1 MSANRKTETNTF
13 AGDQEMPPF
22 VTEYWS
28 KISGF
33 WSGRTMSQRI
43 LIAGLALSVSLA
55 FGMMIFW
62 MNQPDYKVLMTNLYP
77 QDASQVVNM
86 LQAGKETYKLTDG
99 GKTIMVPADR
109 VYELR
114 LKVAGEGNLHGQG
127 IGFEIFD
134 EVQIGQTDFVQHI
147 NYQRALQGELAR
159 TITEFPQIIKTRVH
173 LVMPQKSLF
182 IEDQMPP
189 SASIVLQLKDDGK
202 LSPNEIQGIVNLV
215 SMAVEGLTTKNIT
228 VTDMKGRPL
237 YTPEDDTT
245 GLALSNTQLEYKAD
259 MENKIQ
265 RRIMELLGP
274 VVGPEKVIAR
284 VNADLD
290 FSQKTIRQAVFD
302 PEGAVVRSETRT
314 EESTAGAANLAG
326 GEPDANFRGDGF
338 TGTRTTQ
345 DSTRESRTTN
355 FEINKKEENIIAPV
369 GELKR
374 LTVAVI
380 VDGTWT
386 TDEATGKGVY
396 VPRKA
401 EEIERI
407 KTLIA
412 NTVGF
417 DSVRGDTIEV
427 SNISFGEPDM
437 YDADQLMRTML
448 EYAQRLGK
456 PFLNGILI
464 FLFLIM
470 VVRPVIM
477 ALIRPRVAEQEIEEM
492 AGLPGAERLAL
503 EEEEMDE
510 EAMDMSRRIENAK
523 NHAIQLS
530 DDNIDQAVHLLK
542 SWLTQEASQNG

>member
-1 MSANRKTETNTF
+1 
-13 AGDQEMPPF
+13 MPPF
-22 VTEYWS
+22 VNEYWS
-28 KISGF
+28 KIQSL
-33 WSGRTMSQRI
+33 WSGRTASQRI
-43 LIAGLALSVSLA
+43 LIAGLAVSVSVA
-55 FGMMIFW
+55 FGLMIFW

-77 QDASQVVNM
+77 QDASQVVEM
-86 LQAGKETYKLTDG
+86 LKAGKERYKLEDN
-99 GKTIMVPADR
+99 GKTILVPADR
-109 VYELR
+109 VYDLR

-134 EVQIGQTDFVQHI
+134 DMQIGQTDFVQHI

-159 TITEFPQIIKTRVH
+159 TITEFPQVVKTRVH
-173 LVMPQKSLF
+173 LVLPQKSLF
-182 IEDQMPP
+182 IEEQMPP
-189 SASIVLQLKDDGK
+189 SASIVLQLKDNAK
-202 LSPNEIQGIVNLV
+202 LEANQVQGVVNLV
-215 SMAVEGLTTKNIT
+215 SMAVEGLTPKNIT

-237 YTPEDDTT
+237 YTPEDDSA
-245 GLALSNTQLEYKAD
+245 GLAMSNTQLEYKAN

-290 FSQKTIRQAVFD
+290 FSQKTIRQEIFD
-302 PEGAVVRSETRT
+302 PDGSVVRSESRN

-355 FEINKKEENIIAPV
+355 YEINKKEENIVAPV

-374 LTVAVI
+374 LSVAVI

-386 TDEATGKGVY
+386 TDEATGKQVY

-401 EEIERI
+401 QEIERI

-412 NTVGF
+412 NAVGY
-417 DSVRGDTIEV
+417 DTARGDTIEV

-437 YDADQLMRTML
+437 YDADSLMRTML

-470 VVRPVIM
+470 VVRPVVM

-503 EEEEMDE
+503 EEDEMDE
-510 EAMDMSRRIENAK
+510 EAMDMSRRLENAK

-530 DDNIDQAVHLLK
+530 DDNIEQAVHLLK
-542 SWLTQEASQNG
+542 SWLTQEA